1 MIEKLHDNLLTI
13 TMAILGGASTACA
26 WVVRRMLTDSRRID
40 LLEERQELQNL
51 ALATAVESL
60 ATRLDRL
67 AQSNDTAI
75 NTQAKI
81 VALLAK
87 LSEGDR
93 P

>member
-1 MIEKLHDNLLTI
+1 MIEKLHDNLLTLTLSVI
-13 TMAILGGASTACA
+13 SVISGGIA

-51 ALATAVESL
+51 ALAAAVESL